1 MTGERWGEV
10 MRAQALLP
18 AHTAPELLLGG
29 IFFLFLAADVS
40 PQKLWFV
47 GDGGRPGEVM
57 RAQPHLPVHTAHELW
72 LRGIFFLFLAALPPQ
87 KP

>member
-1 MTGERWGEV
+1 

-57 RAQPHLPVHTAHELW
+57 RAQARILFTQLMSSGFEESSSS
-72 LRGIFFLFLAALPPQ
+72 FLLLYLHRNRETY
-87 KP
+87 